1 MLKRPIAGFNVKINQ
16 QTRSVSSVSAATPVA
31 TFSSLAPTKQQCVCV
46 FLCNKTTKMNP
57 FYSLIPGQLGRA
69 TYQIYRRNK
78 VLYSHHYQCG
88 WLLFINLLQLESAGY
103 SLSPMLLQS
112 IKLVWTMCLL
122 KIQSSLHKYKFV
134 KYGLQDC
141 PGALTECQNARRNR
155 CDILAIYVVSWK

>member
-1 MLKRPIAGFNVKINQ
+1 MSKSINKLGQFLLFLQQLPSQLFLLQLQLNNNV
-16 QTRSVSSVSAATPVA
+16 
-31 TFSSLAPTKQQCVCV
+31 CVC